1 MKLSLLKHMQKSLRG
16 FTLIE
21 LLVVLGL
28 FSSIMTI
35 ATGALYTTQAVN
47 TKLQETQSILD
58 NVNLSMEIMSRDI
71 RYGSE
76 FHCNSV
82 MPPTT
87 PPPLRHS
94 CEYSSVASGTVL
106 FFKSANA
113 LSSDDRVVYYL
124 ENGVIFKKEIPTV
137 GSPVTYQI
145 TSNDVTIKSLSFYV
159 TGAYS
164 SIGDPL
170 LDAGGH
176 RDYDQPLITMT
187 ILGVTKPVKSS
198 LVPVSFTV
206 ETSISSRG
214 QDK

>member
-1 MKLSLLKHMQKSLRG
+1 MKISLLKHTHIKSRG
-16 FTLIE
+16 FTLVE

-28 FSSIMTI
+28 FSSVMTI

-82 MPPTT
+82 MPPSI
-87 PPPLRHS
+87 PVPLRHS
-94 CEYSSVASGTVL
+94 CEYSPTASGTIL
-106 FFKSANA
+106 FFKPANA
-113 LSSDDRVVYYL
+113 VTSDDRVVYYL
-124 ENGVIFKKEIPTV
+124 ENGVIFKKEISTL
-137 GSPVTYQI
+137 GTTIYQI
-145 TSNDVTIKSLSFYV
+145 TSNDVTVKSLSFYV
-159 TGAYS
+159 TGAYTS
-164 SIGDPL
+164 TGDPL
-170 LDAGGH
+170 FNVGGY

-187 ILGVTKPVKSS
+187 VLGVTKPVKST

-206 ETSISSRG
+206 ETSISARG